1 MQSSDGAILTFG
13 VMDAAI
19 AYTPRPAAYAV
30 IADERGRIAVVKGAR
45 GYFLP
50 GGGSLAGE
58 TPEQTVR
65 REVRE
70 ELGREVAILGQIGK
84 AIQYFYADEQD
95 YRMQAHFFV
104 AEFVDEVI
112 GGGEEDLHWLEA
124 GSIGEVLYHESHAWA
139 VNQGRGAT
147 SSKAV

>member
-1 MQSSDGAILTFG
+1 MQSSDDAILTFG

-19 AYTPRPAAYAV
+19 AYTARPAAYAV
-30 IADERGRIAVVKGAR
+30 IADERSRIAVVKGER

-50 GGGSLAGE
+50 GGGALAGE
-58 TPEQTVR
+58 PPEQTVR

-70 ELGREVAILGQIGK
+70 EFGREVAILGQVGK

-95 YRMQAHFFV
+95 YRMHAHFFV
-104 AEFVDEVI
+104 AEFVGEVM
-112 GGGEEDLHWLEA
+112 GGGEDALHWLEA
-124 GSIGEVLYHESHAWA
+124 GTIGEVLYHESHTWA